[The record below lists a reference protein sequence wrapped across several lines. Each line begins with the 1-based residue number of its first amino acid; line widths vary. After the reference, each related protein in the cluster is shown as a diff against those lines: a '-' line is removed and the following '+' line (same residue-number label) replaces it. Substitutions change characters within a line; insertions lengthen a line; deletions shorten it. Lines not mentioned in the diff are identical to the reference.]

1 MTDFERVL
9 QALAAGSVEYILI
22 GGLAAN
28 AHGAI
33 RTTRDVDIVYA
44 RSRANL
50 ERLETT
56 LAPLRPYLR
65 GAPPGLPFRLDV
77 PTLQSGL
84 NFTLTTDLG
93 ELDLLGDVARRRPL
107 RRSSGR
113 LGNTRSVRR
122 ELPVPRTR
130 RADSREARGRAAQG
144 FRGGR
149 RARSA
154 PAGETERIAR
164 RSRLERLDDPC
175 RVFERRPNEDVKV
188 AGNRGAPWK
197 ASAYA
202 PTTTNSTPWAVKDA
216 MNSPKSGASSIDL
229 PPQVFD
235 SRDALCRRPR
245 QPVAQVWPRPFFLRK
260 RRQAH
265 DSLQFRR
272 HESRCSSV

>member
-9 QALAAGSVEYILI
+9 QALAAGGVEYILI

-93 ELDLLGDVARRRPL
+93 ELDLLGDVPGG
-107 RRSSGR
+107 GR
-113 LGNTRSVRR
+113 YEDL
-122 ELPVPRTR
+122 L
-130 RADSREARGRAAQG
+130 ADSETLDLFGVSCLCLGLDALIRVKRAA
-144 FRGGR
+144 GR
-149 RARSA
+149 PKDFEVVA
-154 PAGETERIAR
+154 E
-164 RSRLERLDDPC
+164 LE
-175 RVFERRPNEDVKV
+175 
-188 AGNRGAPWK
+188 
-197 ASAYA
+197 
-202 PTTTNSTPWAVKDA
+202 
-216 MNSPKSGASSIDL
+216 
-229 PPQVFD
+229 
-235 SRDALCRRPR
+235 ALR
-245 QPVAQVWPRPFFLRK
+245 QEKQNG
-260 RRQAH
+260 
-265 DSLQFRR
+265 
-272 HESRCSSV
+272 